1 MRLWLPVILLLFA
14 LPAYADETIELSVE
28 LGTQEAARPEAS
40 RAFWGALQLMEL
52 PGQPLR
58 EVYPLLVLLPPDLS
72 GRPTVRVES
81 HDCVAIVESGRPSGR
96 TLRSLMDGKELPV
109 AHGLFAGRHHA
120 GRPVQEGD
128 ARLLPLLIFPEDGG
142 RRCARFE
149 VTVTVE
155 RTEEL
160 PPAAGHFLPRR
171 LARRVANPEGFALW
185 YASEKRDAPAHDFL
199 IIARQQYM
207 GQSIQLAPFV
217 EFKKA
222 QGFNPMLVSLE
233 EIEEEM
239 APEGLAR
246 PEALRGWLQAHYQEE
261 GFKYLLLVGSPD
273 PADEGGIPMKQ
284 CWPSK
289 DFEDPAYGLFDVP
302 TDLYYGDLTGN
313 WNPDGDELWC
323 ELEDYMELP
332 EDWPPVE
339 DPEGDRL
346 DGMDLV
352 PELLVGR
359 IPHFG
364 QLPYYAD
371 GILAR
376 IMLYDAQ
383 APEHWHNRVL
393 LGSPMIAFP
402 DGGYVD
408 GSMVSQYVVE
418 QSLDKSGHAHSMLS
432 ERLGKLVSYHPGE
445 DQLNGTTMADYY
457 NQGFGMVFW
466 CAHGN
471 QLCAVLNTWYDDFN
485 QDGLPQQEECLNDP
499 FINDFFHKA
508 ADDTFPAVFFQGSCL
523 TADPSEHGN
532 MTHTLLQHVSIA
544 NVASTRITMGMGSED
559 GTWEPSPYSP
569 GAFTL
574 GVYFTHAAVAKR
586 MPVGDAFH
594 YAQNTLGFGI
604 QPWTLK
610 VRLEFNLYGDP
621 SMRLPGCDDDSD
633 CSDGDLCNG
642 VEICNDGKC
651 ANGVKPDCR
660 AEEAPGQCRE
670 AGCLPE
676 TGCIILDRENGLPCE
691 DGDLC
696 TVSEHCSAGEC
707 VGPEPVQCP
716 PPPSGCWQSVCAPD
730 SGECMFEPANNG
742 MACQDGEIAG
752 ICADGKCVVEV
763 ILLADENDPQDVPL
777 SESESVIESP
787 PSSPPPAGCG
797 AAGASSPS
805 AAVLL
810 MLLLL
815 ALGAQASRLHD
826 HLAPGTHTINRL
838 K

>member
-1 MRLWLPVILLLFA
+1 MRLWLPAILVLL
-14 LPAYADETIELSVE
+14 
-28 LGTQEAARPEAS
+28 
-40 RAFWGALQLMEL
+40 ALQAHAGEEVIRLTVEVGESTVSRPAASQQYWNRLHLMEL

-81 HDCVAIVESGRPSGR
+81 FDCVAVTDLGRPSGR
-96 TLRSLMDGKELPV
+96 ALRSLMDGKELPV
-109 AHGLFAGRHHA
+109 VHGSFAGRYHA

-128 ARLLPLLIFPEDGG
+128 ARMLPLLIFPENDG
-142 RRCARFE
+142 RRCSHFDIA
-149 VTVTVE
+149 VKIE
-155 RTEEL
+155 RSGES

-171 LARRVANPEGFALW
+171 VARRVANPEGFALW
-185 YASEKRDAPAHDFL
+185 YVSEKRDAAAHDFL
-199 IIARQQYM
+199 IVARQPYM
-207 GQSIQLAPFV
+207 EQSVQLGPFM
-217 EFKKA
+217 EFKAA
-222 QGFNPMLVSLE
+222 QGFNPMLTSLE
-233 EIEEEM
+233 AIEEEM
-239 APEGLAR
+239 APEALAR
-246 PEALRGWLQAHYQEE
+246 PEALRGWLQKHYKEE
-261 GFKYLLLVGSPD
+261 GFKYLLLIGDPD
-273 PADEGGIPMKQ
+273 PASEGGIPMKQ

-289 DFEDPAYGLFDVP
+289 DFEDPSYGMFDVP

-332 EDWPPVE
+332 EDWPPE

-364 QLPYYAD
+364 KLPYYAD

-376 IMLYDAQ
+376 IMLYGAQ
-383 APEHWHNRVL
+383 PPEQWHNQVL

-408 GSMVSQYVVE
+408 GSMVSQYVIE
-418 QSLDKSGHAHSMLS
+418 QSLDKNGHAHTMLS

-445 DQLNGTTMADYY
+445 DQLNGATMSDYY

-471 QLCAVLNTWYDDFN
+471 QLCAVLNTWYDDYN
-485 QDGLPQQEECLNDP
+485 QDGLPQQEECLSDP
-499 FINDFFHKA
+499 FINDYFHKA

-544 NVASTRITMGMGSED
+544 NVASTRITMGMDAED

-621 SMRLPGCDDDSD
+621 SMRLPGCDDDLD
-633 CSDGDLCNG
+633 CSDGNYCNG
-642 VEICNDGKC
+642 IEFCKDGKC
-651 ANGVKPDCR
+651 QSAPAPDCTV
-660 AEEAPGQCRE
+660 EESPGQCRK
-670 AGCLPE
+670 ADCVPE
-676 TGCIILDRENGLPCE
+676 TGCTLLDLEEGTPCE
-691 DGDLC
+691 DGDPC
-696 TVSEHCSAGEC
+696 MVGENCKAGEC
-707 VGPEPVQCP
+707 VGASPVQCP
-716 PPPSGCWQSVCAPD
+716 PPPSGCWQSVCTPE

-742 MACQDGEIAG
+742 MACQDGETAG
-752 ICADGKCVVEV
+752 ACADGKCVVEPV
-763 ILLADENDPQDVPL
+763 FAVDEGPGPDVAAAQPDPGP
-777 SESESVIESP
+777 EPPPPE
-787 PSSPPPAGCG
+787 PSSGCG
-797 AAGASSPS
+797 AAPGHASPI
-805 AAVLL
+805 A
-810 MLLLL
+810 LLLL
-815 ALGAQASRLHD
+815 LLVVTLFLRSR
-826 HLAPGTHTINRL
+826 RL
-838 K
+838 RRS